1 MGNIKRGKM
10 EKKKKIKNSEKQEF
24 GAVSIQWGN
33 YAVLIG

>member
-10 EKKKKIKNSEKQEF
+10 EKKKIKNSEKQEF